1 MHSGLY
7 PPSPGKRVA
16 KSRQRSLVQRTRC
29 SLRSV
34 HPVTRAPWPQNPA
47 PVAYL
52 QSQRP
57 VLHGPGAHSRHCFA
71 LATFGSYAAN
81 FHPHIHA
88 LATQGAFRSTGEFVE
103 VGTINTDVLEQLFRR
118 LVLTRLH
125 RAERL
130 SAEFRDTLLA
140 WTHSGFSVHA
150 GPRLYPWEA
159 GHLARLGRYI
169 ARVPMPQKEVRL
181 TEAGKVRILTPPDP
195 RTGGTELELDSLDWI
210 PQVVEQIPAP
220 RQHLTRY
227 YGAYANRRRRKLHAA
242 WSAAAEGER
251 GATEARPAPQHAHPQ
266 EQPRAAA
273 LSPAPSVQ
281 AEQLFQTPPEDP
293 PPRPACRSS
302 WARLLRKIFEVDPLL
317 CPQCQTEM
325 KVVSVITDPAVIDA
339 ILSHIR
345 QKGGRDPFEGRR
357 PPATGSHAAGMA
369 GLAV

>member
-1 MHSGLY
+1 M
-7 PPSPGKRVA
+7 R
-16 KSRQRSLVQRTRC
+16 
-29 SLRSV
+29 
-34 HPVTRAPWPQNPA
+34 RA
-47 PVAYL
+47 
-52 QSQRP
+52 
-57 VLHGPGAHSRHCFA
+57 
-71 LATFGSYAAN
+71 

-103 VGTINTDVLEQLFRR
+103 VGTVNTDVLEQLFRR

-150 GPRLYPWEA
+150 GPRIYPWEA

-181 TEAGKVRILTPPDP
+181 TEAGKVRISTPADP
-195 RTGGTELELDSLDWI
+195 RTGGTELELDPLDWI
-210 PQVVEQIPAP
+210 HQVVQQIPAP

-251 GATEARPAPQHAHPQ
+251 RAAEAQPASQNAHPL
-266 EQPRAAA
+266 EPPNAAA
-273 LSPAPSVQ
+273 ASPAPSVPT
-281 AEQLFQTPPEDP
+281 EQTLPTPPEDP
-293 PPRPACRSS
+293 IPLPPCRSS

-317 CPQCQTEM
+317 CPKCQVEM
-325 KVVSVITDPAVIDA
+325 KIVSVITEPEVIDA

-345 QKGGRDPFEGRR
+345 QKGGRDPFEGRG
-357 PPATGSHAAGMA
+357 PPATGPHAAGMA
-369 GLAV
+369 G